1 MADQS
6 QEIVNYSE
14 LRQKSLNWNLACDVQ
29 LRQKLEQISNTFKI
43 KSEELVNKLNDLDEK
58 STITAAKLGT
68 VTNKLMLLSQ
78 NQFIESRVYDEDL
91 EETSPDVQEV
101 ENDKVQVKENPRT
114 VIGNALSAGAQFMQT
129 AFEIVE
135 VSDSHNVEIMK
146 FSIIRLFENS
156 VKSTS
161 Y

>member
-1 MADQS
+1 MADQN

-29 LRQKLEQISNTFKI
+29 LRQKLEQISKTFKI

-58 STITAAKLGT
+58 STKTAAKLGT

-91 EETSPDVQEV
+91 ENTSANNQKDV
-101 ENDKVQVKENPRT
+101 ENDNIVKENPRT

-135 VSDSHNVEIMK
+135 VS
-146 FSIIRLFENS
+146 IITRLS
-156 VKSTS
+156 V
-161 Y
+161 YV

>member
-1 MADQS
+1 MATDQD
-6 QEIVNYSE
+6 QKIVNSSE

-29 LRQKLEQISNTFKI
+29 LRQKLEQISKTFKI

-91 EETSPDVQEV
+91 EHMSANDQNKKDVK
-101 ENDKVQVKENPRT
+101 NDNVQVTENPKT
-114 VIGNALSAGAQFMQT
+114 VIGSALSAGAQFMQT

-135 VSDSHNVEIMK
+135 VSEF
-146 FSIIRLFENS
+146 FS
-156 VKSTS
+156 
-161 Y
+161 

>member
-1 MADQS
+1 MADQN

-29 LRQKLEQISNTFKI
+29 LRQKLEQISKTFKI

-58 STITAAKLGT
+58 STKTAAKLGT

-91 EETSPDVQEV
+91 ENTSANDQDV
-101 ENDKVQVKENPRT
+101 ENDNIVKENPRT

-135 VSDSHNVEIMK
+135 VSVTRIVGIMK
-146 FSIIRLFENS
+146 LSFALHDF
-156 VKSTS
+156 VKIS
-161 Y
+161 